1 MDKITIIGLIAA
13 SMTTISF
20 VPQAI
25 QVIRTK
31 DTKGL
36 SLTMYILFTC
46 GIILWLTYGLL
57 IWDIPIILCNTITLV
72 LAFTILGMK
81 IKHG

>member
-13 SMTTISF
+13 SLTTMSF

-25 QVIRTK
+25 QVIRTR

-46 GIILWLTYGLL
+46 GIILWLTYGIL
-57 IWDIPIILCNTITLV
+57 IWDMPIILCNTITLV
-72 LAFTILGMK
+72 LALTILSMK